1 MIYSSI
7 LESIGKTPLI
17 ELQKLT
23 TGLNAHIF
31 VKCESLNPGGSIK
44 DRIALEI
51 IEDAERKGVIKEG
64 YTVIEATAGN
74 TGIGLAMVC
83 AVKGYKAIFVVPEKM
98 SSEKIN
104 ILRAFGA
111 EVIVVPNAPPDS
123 PDNYINYSSK
133 LARELPNSFSAHQ
146 FNNLNNPEAHYKTTA
161 REIYEDLDGNLDAF
175 VAGVGTG
182 GTISGCARYLK
193 ERNPHTYIIA
203 ADPAGSVLSG
213 DTPRSY
219 KVEGIGED
227 FVPKTLNAQL
237 IDEFI
242 RVSDEESFNTARRL
256 AKEEGILAGGS
267 SGTALAAAIRYARRS
282 NKEEN
287 IVVILPDTGRNY
299 LSKFYSD
306 AWMNINGFSTNRII
320 ITARDVLDSKPEK
333 FKKLITLNIEK
344 SIDEALKIMAENG
357 ISQLPVQE
365 TNKTI
370 GMINEKTILFAI
382 KSSTISISTRI
393 RDIMSPLPPVFD
405 LQTDLEDIKKV
416 LFSSSDS
423 ILISENNEITN
434 ILTRIDLIRFLLRKG
449 ENYEI

>member
-161 REIYEDLDGNLDAF
+161 REIYEDLDGNLNVF